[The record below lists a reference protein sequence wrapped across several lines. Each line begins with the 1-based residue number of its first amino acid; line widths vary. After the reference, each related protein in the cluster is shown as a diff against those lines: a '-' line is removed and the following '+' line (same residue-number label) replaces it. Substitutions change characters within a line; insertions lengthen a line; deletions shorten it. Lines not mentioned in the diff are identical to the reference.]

1 MYDAF
6 LGSMLGASM
15 RSSGDSR
22 YCRGS
27 ALTDKRICLL
37 VQPTHFNARPSVR
50 GPYASASR
58 LTLLL
63 SGGTGILTRFPS
75 PTPFGL
81 GLGPD

>member
-6 LGSMLGASM
+6 LGGMLGASM
-15 RSSGDSR
+15 RLSEDSR
-22 YCRGS
+22 YCRVS
-27 ALTDKRICLL
+27 ALTDNRIYL
-37 VQPTHFNARPSVR
+37 VIQPKHFNARPSVR

-58 LTLLL
+58 LTLTP
-63 SGGTGILTRFPS
+63 SGGTGMLTRLPS

>member
-1 MYDAF
+1 
-6 LGSMLGASM
+6 MLGATM
-15 RSSGDSR
+15 RSSEDSR

-27 ALTDKRICLL
+27 ALADERIYLPI
-37 VQPTHFNARPSVR
+37 QPTHFNAHPSVR

-58 LTLLL
+58 LTLSLV
-63 SGGTGILTRFPS
+63 GGTGILTRFPS